1 MKGNI
6 YLAIVMAMSI
16 IISLALGPIII
27 PILRKLKIGQ
37 SIREE
42 GPKEHYKKKGTP
54 TIGGIII
61 VLSVILTLAFTR
73 EIQKVIIPILAMIGF
88 GMIGFIDDFIKVV
101 LKRSLGL
108 KAYQKIVGQLI
119 ISILLAFYFLS
130 TSYTGSKV
138 LNPINMKYI
147 DLGILFIPFITIVI
161 IAVVN
166 SANLTDGLDG
176 LAGGVTAIVLIAF
189 MVVALKFGNKEIAVF
204 AASLAGASI
213 GFLKHNWYPAKV
225 FMGDTGSMAL
235 GGAVV
240 AVALSLNLVMIIPL
254 ICGIYF
260 AEALSVIIQV
270 TYFRKTGKRVF
281 LMSPLH
287 HHYEQKGWSEKKVVY
302 SFYSV
307 TLILCVISV
316 LLLSR

>member
-1 MKGNI
+1 MSENI
-6 YLAIVMAMSI
+6 YLIIVMAISI
-16 IISLALGPIII
+16 IISLALGPIVI
-27 PILRKLKIGQ
+27 PILRRLKIGQ

-61 VLSVILTLAFTR
+61 VLSVILTLSFIG
-73 EIQKVIIPILAMIGF
+73 EIQKVIIPILAMLGF
-88 GMIGFIDDFIKVV
+88 GLIGFIDDFIKVV

-108 KAYQKIVGQLI
+108 KAYQKIIGQLLL
-119 ISILLAFYFLS
+119 SVLLAFYFLKS
-130 TSYTGSKV
+130 SDMGSKV
-138 LNPINMKYI
+138 LNPINMEYV

-176 LAGGVTAIVLIAF
+176 LASGVTAIVLIAF
-189 MVVALKFGNKEIAVF
+189 VIISVSFENKEIAIF
-204 AASLAGASI
+204 SISLAGASI
-213 GFLKHNWYPAKV
+213 GFLKHNWHPAKV

-240 AVALSLNLVMIIPL
+240 AVALSLNTVLIIPL

-270 TYFRKTGKRVF
+270 AYFKKTGKRVF

-302 SFYSV
+302 SFYGV
-307 TLILCVISV
+307 TLILCIISV
-316 LLLSR
+316 ILLSR

>member
-130 TSYTGSKV
+130 TSDTGSKV